1 MHINIYI
8 WRLFCPQRPR
18 KRCSREKT
26 TLVTSRCMYL
36 RDDDFFYLCGGQ
48 DFGAFTWGVTISVHS
63 CVRGRIWLHL
73 PLTHEC
79 TEIIM
84 PHMHQ
89 NPALHTRMHWIRHSS
104 GKWTEIPPLAHDCT
118 KILPLTYEC
127 TEFIILQ
134 VNAPESYSSHINAP
148 KSSLLRWMHWNPT
161 PHTWMHRNHHPS
173 SKCTEILPITHE
185 CTDIVTG

>member
-1 MHINIYI
+1 MFVRSLVFCCLYYHQKLSNMHINIYI

-73 PLTHEC
+73 PLTHDC

-104 GKWTEIPPLAHDCT
+104 GKWTEIPPLAHECT
-118 KILPLTYEC
+118 KIYPSHMNTP
-127 TEFIILQ
+127 
-134 VNAPESYSSHINAP
+134 NSSSF
-148 KSSLLRWMHWNPT
+148 K
-161 PHTWMHRNHHPS
+161 
-173 SKCTEILPITHE
+173 
-185 CTDIVTG
+185 